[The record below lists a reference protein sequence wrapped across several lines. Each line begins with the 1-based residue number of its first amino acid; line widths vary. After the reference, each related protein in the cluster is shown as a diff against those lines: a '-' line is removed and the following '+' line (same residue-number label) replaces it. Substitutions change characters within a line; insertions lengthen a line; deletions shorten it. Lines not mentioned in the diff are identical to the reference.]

1 MNSQE
6 KEIIKL
12 VQNEP
17 TGLYSRKI
25 WFLYEWLIDKKLPLD
40 DLTSGNYVEIIVGN
54 PCGTF
59 GVPYLN
65 LRNKSNDKKIG
76 VTIEVRWMYNNRPR
90 TESRIYNTFPGQVV
104 GLGCPIPG
112 PTSQRF
118 DYILIAAWFI

>member
-1 MNSQE
+1 MDNQE
-6 KEIIKL
+6 KELPDFIED
-12 VQNEP
+12 NNS
-17 TGLYSRKI
+17 SRNP
-25 WFLYEWLIDKKLPLD
+25 FVEGNGAFEDAR
-40 DLTSGNYVEIIVGN
+40 NYVEIIAGN

-76 VTIEVRWMYNNRPR
+76 VTIEVRWIYNNRPR

-112 PTSQRF
+112 PTAQRF

>member
-1 MNSQE
+1 MENIE
-6 KEIIKL
+6 KE
-12 VQNEP
+12 
-17 TGLYSRKI
+17 
-25 WFLYEWLIDKKLPLD
+25 LPD
-40 DLTSGNYVEIIVGN
+40 FIAVENSTRNSFVEGNGTFEEARNYIEIIAGN

-59 GVPYLN
+59 GAPYLN

-112 PTSQRF
+112 PTAQRF